1 MDPRHDRIVEFV
13 IEQAGSTRP
22 SFQDLLAE
30 CLEHTPLESLA
41 NELDLPPM
49 ELLLDLL
56 IGEGRVW
63 VGTRIS
69 LFEHLLDG
77 TVFTRRLTAHEIEDD
92 SLLTLTDLSVLDAD
106 VPFASSDGTEL
117 ETDPDGG
124 MVWLAEGALQG
135 FSEGDLVAVRRTAG
149 TVTFEAVESVASGE
163 READLLAEAYTWYT
177 RERGEGAG
185 VPLLPLVL
193 YALEVEATAFRAPV
207 PPVGDLL
214 TMRDL
219 QFDGE
224 LVGPVGM
231 ELESPFSEDFD
242 EAIAALIGDYQLD
255 ECCVMELTNLMIAA
269 MSSVDRDEAKRL
281 ARSLEHGMVAYAFGE
296 WAAEWLTP
304 EQGEAFFEVLTSHA
318 GRSSWVRAGYG
329 LWLLMRWEV
338 IEAKRMIEAALTV
351 DPDNP
356 VACLEL
362 AYMALAEND
371 FPRIIS
377 LLSRFGGDPHPLL
390 SLALQFRPGTAATG
404 RNEPCP
410 CGSGRK
416 YKSCHLGKVTVEPRD
431 QVGIL
436 IRKVAL
442 FLDHPAAHHPLEE
455 GADMVAESDDEYE
468 RLIDDTIFRQ
478 LVVFE
483 GGGMAAYLEAMGPL
497 LPEADR
503 DTLEL
508 WLDIPLRLWEVEAR
522 QGTLVDVIDTKTA
535 ERITVDD
542 RLIASGVEPGD
553 LILTRFVPYADS
565 WWSAGDGVN
574 VDLRLRDS
582 AIALLDSDPDFFAI
596 GAWYSS
602 LYAPPRITTRDAEDV
617 VLVIA
622 RLAPSGSIGAL
633 VDALDRRFERHP
645 DHPTFW
651 IDFAELDD
659 EQRLMRARLE
669 LIDGEVELRTVS
681 QPRADRVIGALA
693 DVATVVARTDT
704 PLETRA
710 DLIRGLAETAPPGS
724 HDEPDDAIRAQV
736 IEAMEDRWLSEQIPL
751 LGDVTPREAA
761 ADPTRIDDLRRL
773 IDSFPPPAPHP
784 GMSMDPVS
792 LRRKLGLD

>member
-1 MDPRHDRIVEFV
+1 MDPRRDRIVDFV
-13 IEQAGSTRP
+13 VEQAGSTRP

-30 CLEHTPLESLA
+30 CLEHTPLEALA

-49 ELLLDLL
+49 ELLLDLI
-56 IGEGRVW
+56 IGEGRLW

-106 VPFASSDGTEL
+106 VPFAASDGTEL
-117 ETDPDGG
+117 ESDPDGG

-149 TVTFEAVESVASGE
+149 TVTFGAVESVGSGE

-177 RERGEGAG
+177 RERGEGVG
-185 VPLLPLVL
+185 VPLIPVVL
-193 YALEVEATAFRAPV
+193 YALEVDREAFRAPV

-214 TMRDL
+214 AMREL

-224 LVGPVGM
+224 LVGPVGVD
-231 ELESPFSEDFD
+231 LESPFDDDFD
-242 EAIAALIGDYQLD
+242 EAMATLIADYQLD
-255 ECCVMELTNLMIAA
+255 ECCVMELTSLIIAA

-281 ARSLEHGMVAYAFGE
+281 TRSLEHGMVPYAFGE
-296 WAAEWLTP
+296 WASEWLTP
-304 EQGEAFFEVLTSHA
+304 EQGEAFFEALVGHA
-318 GRSSWVRAGYG
+318 GRSGWVRAGYG
-329 LWLLMRWEV
+329 LWQLMCWEAA
-338 IEAKRMIEAALTV
+338 EAKRQLESALAA

-356 VACLEL
+356 IARLEL

-377 LLSRFGGDPHPLL
+377 LLSRFEGEPHPLL
-390 SLALQFRPGTAATG
+390 ALALQFRPATAATG

-416 YKSCHLGKVTVEPRD
+416 YKACHLGKVTVEPRD

-442 FLDHPAAHHPLEE
+442 FLDHPAGHHLMEE
-455 GADMVAESDDEYE
+455 SVDRVAETDDEYD
-468 RLIDDTIFRQ
+468 RLIDDTVFRQ

-483 GGGMAAYLEAMGPL
+483 GGAMAEYLDAMGPL

-508 WLDIPLRLWEVEAR
+508 WVDIPLRLWQVEVCR
-522 QGTLVDVIDTKTA
+522 GTLVDVIDTKTA

-542 RLIASGVEPGD
+542 RLISSRARPGD
-553 LILTRFVPYADS
+553 LLLTRFLPYADT
-565 WWSAGDGVN
+565 WWSGGDGVN
-574 VDLRLRDS
+574 VDLRMRDS
-582 AIALLDSDPDFFAI
+582 VIALLDSAPDFDAI
-596 GAWYSS
+596 SDWYRS
-602 LYAPPRITTRDAEDV
+602 LYAPPRITTRDGEEAV
-617 VLVIA
+617 FVIA
-622 RLAPSGSIGAL
+622 RLAPTGSTAEL
-633 VDALDRRFERHP
+633 VDALDEHFEP
-645 DHPTFW
+645 VADHPAFW
-651 IDFAELDD
+651 IDVADLDG
-659 EQRLMRARLE
+659 EQRLIRARLQ
-669 LIDGEVELRTVS
+669 LLGNSVEVRAVS
-681 QPRADRVIGALA
+681 QPRVDRVIEALA
-693 DVATVVARTDT
+693 DVATVTERTDT
-704 PLETRA
+704 PLESPA
-710 DLIRGLAETAPPGS
+710 DLAHALADTAPPNLG
-724 HDEPDDAIRAQV
+724 DEPDDAVRAHV
-736 IEAMEDRWLSEQIPL
+736 IETMEEQWLSEQIPL
-751 LGDVTPREAA
+751 LGGATPREAA

-773 IDSFPPPAPHP
+773 IDSFPAPAPPP
-784 GMSMDPVS
+784 GFSVDPDS
-792 LRRKLGLD
+792 LRRKLGLS